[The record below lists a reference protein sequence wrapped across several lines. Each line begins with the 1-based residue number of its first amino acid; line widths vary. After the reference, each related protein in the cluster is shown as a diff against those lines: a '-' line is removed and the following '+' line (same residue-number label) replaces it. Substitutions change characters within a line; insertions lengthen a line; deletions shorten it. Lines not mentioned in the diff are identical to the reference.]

1 MTSNYGQEV
10 EDLLFETI
18 PGSDYFSKDVN
29 GNITVDYG
37 AIATNPD
44 FIEGF
49 INLTSSLQ
57 GSTLELEKTIDSI
70 PISLGSPITVQP
82 FDFSVADVNNIA
94 YFNNTYNATVSVYLD
109 FYDNETGKAYSN
121 FVNVP
126 PNESFSICTQNYSSF
141 GDVFFISV
149 SSSEYMT
156 MKYPLSQCN
165 TFAVVGLEVAD
176 GSICV
181 DLPQTYPRSES
192 ICIDYPKAMT
202 STALGQTAD
211 VIGGLGSRAYENTFG
226 ADLLG
231 VPEINEIAESWAKR
245 LGLLTGVPTDTWS
258 TDVSNDTTWDDVK
271 EQVNEKEVEKENESE
286 VDKELDFDVPIEGV
300 KDNSIDFSPLM
311 VVTQKFPFSIPWD
324 VVYLIELFNV
334 GKECPTFKFDD
345 IKFNALGGTFIIPG
359 FEVNF
364 EKDVPGWNMLIGI
377 EKFFISLFYT
387 FFMVTKIR
395 DFMKS

>member
-1 MTSNYGQEV
+1 MKILKKILVVFLIFSTLLITFNRTQVVKANPAAPYVIDLIVVEILEALGVTTGAGALTSNYGQEV

-126 PNESFSICTQNYSSF
+126 PNSGSPSSP
-141 GDVFFISV
+141 
-149 SSSEYMT
+149 MRNP
-156 MKYPLSQCN
+156 PLS
-165 TFAVVGLEVAD
+165 
-176 GSICV
+176 
-181 DLPQTYPRSES
+181 LPV
-192 ICIDYPKAMT
+192 
-202 STALGQTAD
+202 L
-211 VIGGLGSRAYENTFG
+211 
-226 ADLLG
+226 
-231 VPEINEIAESWAKR
+231 
-245 LGLLTGVPTDTWS
+245 
-258 TDVSNDTTWDDVK
+258 
-271 EQVNEKEVEKENESE
+271 
-286 VDKELDFDVPIEGV
+286 
-300 KDNSIDFSPLM
+300 
-311 VVTQKFPFSIPWD
+311 
-324 VVYLIELFNV
+324 
-334 GKECPTFKFDD
+334 
-345 IKFNALGGTFIIPG
+345 
-359 FEVNF
+359 
-364 EKDVPGWNMLIGI
+364 
-377 EKFFISLFYT
+377 
-387 FFMVTKIR
+387 
-395 DFMKS
+395 